1 MRIKYLMYICQTKQ
15 LKNTITME
23 KEIAKL
29 KKIMNSL
36 LACVQDKSISIQER
50 NKYYSEYLQLSQNL
64 LLLSK

>member
-1 MRIKYLMYICQTKQ
+1 
-15 LKNTITME
+15 ME